1 MASFTKST
9 SFEIKELAIVTK
21 AGKVDIRNIYGE
33 LNIFDSVLVPVMS
46 GNILIQDSIGL
57 SNKLVFDGSE
67 VILIDI
73 GKSAKFPIARFK
85 KAFRIYKQSDRK
97 NQNLTTQAY
106 VLHFVSDELMYS
118 DQQKINQSFE
128 GTYSDIVKKI
138 LMNNLKVQSDNLGGI
153 YENSNGIKKV
163 VIPNLRPIEAIQ
175 WCTKRSIDIKNSP
188 NFMFYEN
195 ITGYNYATLSTLLTQ
210 KQVLDIFF
218 SLKNTGANPT
228 DEMKSARAMEVVEQ
242 TDELKRTRDG
252 VNAGKFIGFDPM
264 TGVVTNKN
272 ISFADVFADMDHAN
286 KNPNISIIQNRDG
299 ATNIKSFDSKKM
311 LNVFGLAKQESKYI
325 KNNDPT
331 SLSKEENYETF
342 MFQRAALIGNL
353 MSRRLKVAMPGN
365 FQLSSGFNVYVNAPN
380 FSQNAKGINNKDQS
394 LSGKYLIL
402 ASRNIIGYD
411 KHETV
416 IEVATTSTEIPFI
429 PASALTQMQELLNY

>member
-21 AGKVDIRNIYGE
+21 AGKVDIRDIYGE

-73 GKSAKFPIARFK
+73 GKSAKFPIARFR

-153 YENSNGIKKV
+153 YENSKGIKKV

-218 SLKNTGANPT
+218 SLKNTGANSI

-242 TDELKRTRDG
+242 TDESKRIRDG

-311 LNVFGLAKQESKYI
+311 LNVFGLSKQESKYI

-353 MSRRLKVAMPGN
+353 MLRRLKVAMPGN

-429 PASALTQMQELLNY
+429 PASALTQMQEILNY

>member
-21 AGKVDIRNIYGE
+21 AGKVDIRDIYGE

-73 GKSAKFPIARFK
+73 GKSAKFPIARFR

-153 YENSNGIKKV
+153 YENSKGIKKV

-218 SLKNTGANPT
+218 SLKNTGANSI

-242 TDELKRTRDG
+242 TDESKRIRDG

-353 MSRRLKVAMPGN
+353 MLRRLKVAMPGN

-429 PASALTQMQELLNY
+429 PASALTQMQEILNY

>member
-1 MASFTKST
+1 
-9 SFEIKELAIVTK
+9 
-21 AGKVDIRNIYGE
+21 
-33 LNIFDSVLVPVMS
+33 
-46 GNILIQDSIGL
+46 
-57 SNKLVFDGSE
+57 
-67 VILIDI
+67 
-73 GKSAKFPIARFK
+73 
-85 KAFRIYKQSDRK
+85 
-97 NQNLTTQAY
+97 
-106 VLHFVSDELMYS
+106 
-118 DQQKINQSFE
+118 
-128 GTYSDIVKKI
+128 
-138 LMNNLKVQSDNLGGI
+138 
-153 YENSNGIKKV
+153 
-163 VIPNLRPIEAIQ
+163 
-175 WCTKRSIDIKNSP
+175 
-188 NFMFYEN
+188 MFYEN

-242 TDELKRTRDG
+242 TDELKRIRDG

>member
-153 YENSNGIKKV
+153 YENSKGIKKV

-188 NFMFYEN
+188 NFVFFQN

-218 SLKNTGANPT
+218 SLKNSGGNSI

-242 TDELKRTRDG
+242 TDESKRTRDG

-264 TGVVTNKN
+264 TGVITNKN

-299 ATNIKSFDSKKM
+299 ATNIKSFDAKKM
-311 LNVFGLAKQESKYI
+311 LNTFGLAKQESKYI

-429 PASALTQMQELLNY
+429 PASALTQMQEILNY

>member
-325 KNNDPT
+325 KNNDPP

-429 PASALTQMQELLNY
+429 PASALAQMQEILNY